1 MRSLASLIILAA
13 STAVAAPKA
22 APVKITYDEQHLDLE
37 KHELQFKYARPAKT
51 AELTVTGEDGS
62 ELATANATYDK
73 PSVNDWLS
81 ITWTP
86 KATTSVMKLELRVVS
101 TDNQVT
107 ILSLIPWSV
116 SVAPE
121 DVTFATDSSAIGD
134 SEAKKL
140 DASLTAITDAAK
152 NAEKFMKLRLYV
164 AGHTDTVGAG
174 DKNKK
179 LSLDR
184 ARAIA
189 TYFRA
194 HGLTTPIAF
203 AGFGEDVLKVRTADN
218 TDEARNRRA
227 DYVLGPADSAP
238 PFKGAYLKAKAD
250 WKQLAPAK

>member
-1 MRSLASLIILAA
+1 MRWLASLIVLAA
-13 STAVAAPKA
+13 TTAVAAPK
-22 APVKITYDEQHLDLE
+22 PVKITYDEQHLDLE
-37 KHELQFKYARPAKT
+37 KHELQFKFAKPAAT
-51 AELTVTGEDGS
+51 AELTVTGEDGT
-62 ELATANATYDK
+62 ELAHANATYDK
-73 PSVNDWLS
+73 PSVDDWLS
-81 ITWTP
+81 ITWKPTAATP
-86 KATTSVMKLELRVVS
+86 VMKLELRVVS
-101 TDNQVT
+101 TTSEVT

-116 SVAPE
+116 SVAHE
-121 DVTFATDSSAIGD
+121 DVTFASDSSAIAD

-152 NAEKFMKLRLYV
+152 KAEKYMKLRLYI

-194 HGLTTPIAF
+194 HGLTTPIVF
-203 AGFGEDVLKVRTADN
+203 AGFGEDVPKVKTADN
-218 TDEARNRRA
+218 TDEGRNRRA
-227 DYVLGPADSAP
+227 DYVLGPADGAP
-238 PFKGAYLKAKAD
+238 PFKGPYLKVKAD